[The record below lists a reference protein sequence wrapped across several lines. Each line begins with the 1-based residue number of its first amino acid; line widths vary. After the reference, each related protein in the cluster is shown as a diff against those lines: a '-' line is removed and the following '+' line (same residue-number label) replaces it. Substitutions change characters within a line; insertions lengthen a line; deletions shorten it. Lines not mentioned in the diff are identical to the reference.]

1 LFSNVNCLEDAPPAE
16 GGFMANGSSEKD
28 PPQMIDAASR
38 RDEVLGLV
46 RLLTLAKASADA
58 CCADI
63 LCVALLD
70 RCIEGLLTR
79 HGMSFPNLG
88 QSTPKAEFMPFPTLL
103 RALAYARAET
113 LDPLNDTDSAEL
125 LTKCITL
132 MSAFQPD
139 RRGPHQLPSSP
150 TYN

>member
-1 LFSNVNCLEDAPPAE
+1 MADGSTEKATPPMIIAPA
-16 GGFMANGSSEKD
+16 
-28 PPQMIDAASR
+28 R

-58 CCADI
+58 CRADSI
-63 LCVALLD
+63 CVALLE

-79 HGMSFPNLG
+79 HGMSFPNLS
-88 QSTPKAEFMPFPTLL
+88 QATPKTEFMPFPILL

-113 LDPLNDTDSAEL
+113 LDPLNDAVSAEL
-125 LTKCITL
+125 LSQCIKL
-132 MSAFQPD
+132 MNAFQPAQNELL
-139 RRGPHQLPSSP
+139 RLPSSP